1 MLKCD
6 DNGEDF
12 QPQIRLEFM
21 EHEMDDLT
29 GTSRRVGTSNTSDR
43 LDGIDKRY
51 LSQSSV
57 AFYGRSHSVDSRSD
71 KSWLNA
77 PRSQVAR
84 LSLPPMVEHTHGGTN
99 GKKFMSASYAGP
111 DLRGH
116 DLRYSRRRYLQNVS
130 AENSKRVVSFLRKRL
145 QDRDRIWLDDGKDSE
160 AEGKYGDQQEL
171 PRQPRVKS
179 VNLFTQYNEV
189 GGRVSKEG
197 HVTEGLYLTPHKP
210 IGGKSKRHRNADVPS
225 ERGKVKGHNALQKYV
240 LDEFDDSDGEA
251 EATQSKDEER
261 GSEKLQE
268 ILSSAD
274 GPERENLDSVVSESA
289 KATSEKS
296 GVTEEGF
303 IGQRGELFPPVEGQ
317 DEGGEEGYWGG
328 ETLPKIDTERIIL
341 TRRASLPG
349 KSLLQDNTGELKL
362 PALGGERAISKSHE
376 ILTGE
381 GKDNEGSRLSSGV
394 DKERSK
400 EDKTK
405 DDTPIEMSC
414 TLLPPLANLAEER
427 CESCESDEGEM
438 HAGISS
444 PVTSDGATK
453 HKETSEVLEGVSE
466 LASELPELDK
476 ERGFLVSPVMTPLP
490 DETVEY
496 LDNHSSSLKN
506 SSLVQDVLEGDIHSK
521 ITLEK
526 KIVQLY
532 VSSVLSDME
541 SERTILVSKVF
552 SKGLRQFCKEWGYE
566 LQVMDPHWG
575 LKDVWMDNHAHAD
588 ICLDLLEKCKTA
600 ANGPFFLMMV
610 GQKLGYQ
617 PLPKQLNPDE
627 FSVITCGIKK
637 EKDALIAAWKTKL
650 AAIESL
656 DNKGLGVEDGGTLI
670 SRRMSISSQRSQRRS
685 SVYGDHSEPKEDPE
699 VTAQKAAEKECDDNL
714 VAMETWYK
722 LDLNQLPPAYVL
734 QNISSELRDFTS
746 SDKIKKQRARNQ
758 WTVIYKQLLDIIKKY
773 LSEKVLT
780 AERWTELMETLPES
794 ELRTAL
800 PMGAPAKSDAVYVI
814 NRNIPDLRRNLQD
827 FTAKEYIDLLQM
839 KSEVDDPSYERVQNL
854 KYDVLPNV
862 VGEQNIKE
870 VSVRWHK
877 DGISGQSDRTHSLYL
892 DNVSQACHDVL
903 RSRLE
908 RFFEND
914 QESKVIP
921 TDVLYED
928 VAQHALFAQTR
939 CKTFF
944 GRKETLREVK
954 DYLQSDLR
962 QPLVFHGEPGIG
974 KSSIIAKSLELL
986 PKWMDSHPAFIV
998 YRFVGATPSSCNTH
1012 ALVGS
1017 ICRQICHLYDLE
1029 QSTIPEDFYGVVN
1042 DFEVKLGSASSE
1054 NPLVMLLDG
1063 LDEIQTNRKDLS
1075 WLPKTLPE
1083 HVKMILTTQSGDE
1096 CDDLKIIKKQCPS
1109 AKYLAIPQLSQKE
1122 IAFLL
1127 NYQLTTADRT
1137 LTETQHTVA
1146 MEMCQVNPNPLFLML
1161 LCNEA
1166 SRWRSFAE
1174 KRETYLPNELRKLV
1188 NATFVQLEH
1197 SHGDS
1202 VVRRALGYLTAAEF
1216 GLSWTE
1222 LEDLLSLDDTV
1233 MVDVTT
1239 HNATRLWHFPPGLLC
1254 RLMKDLE
1261 PWLTTFK
1268 MDGVWL
1274 YRWSHQEFRHAA
1286 TERYLNMRDKAPS
1299 YHFALAEY
1307 YMSKWA
1313 DKRKPYPGSESGAER
1328 HIDRQRVSLEYQ
1340 ASIGP
1345 GEEVLYNFRKLK
1357 ELPHHLLKSNQ
1368 LAVLKKEILF
1378 DFEWN
1383 ITKLKA
1389 TSFREVL
1396 NDLHSA
1402 LTIDPNDPELR
1413 LLSETLLYS
1422 EEALKH
1428 DPNQLASQLA
1438 GRLSRMIMDSKPRS
1452 AVDNVKYPLLVQMIN
1467 QANNPSSP
1475 ALIPS
1480 VSCLAQPGGIL
1491 YDLLAGHAD
1500 HINAVCVSS
1509 DGFLAATASKDNSVK
1524 LWDLMTR
1531 RVLKTISGTGQNVTG
1546 IHLYLNSEIVAV
1558 VQSNVILVY
1567 NFSDGSLV
1575 TSIDEFIDP
1584 VVVSSAG
1591 MEHQYMVA
1599 FFSGSNVIR
1608 AWDVSKEVEMIFE
1621 REFVQVGVHKDRS
1634 LCMSLQSHGDK
1645 VLYAFRSDSKAYVI
1659 NVTNGKRVLELQP
1672 PKDGASV
1679 TALAISR
1686 DFYIVACRYIYMT
1699 LSEIHQLELFDNTSG
1714 AHSRSIRGCTN
1725 DVVRE
1730 LYVNKNSTHALCISP
1745 SQQSNSSEIAVW
1757 NLDTD
1762 EHKHMAKHPQL
1773 SSLAA
1778 CVDLNFFLTASRS
1791 DKALRIWNIKKR
1803 INERDPS
1810 DSGRGTSQRGICQL
1824 IPMLNNPRYVVAKM
1838 RDNGPLSVWN
1848 VVKGKCSG
1856 SAVRIERGLTNQYDV
1871 VLIRD
1876 DRVVI
1881 LSDRGE
1887 ATDDAVA
1894 VYQTVYVYSLKTKKF
1909 IRKVSDTFIVPSP
1922 AHEYHLLEGELM
1934 MGLSESRDHLIVWC
1948 LENGQIKF
1956 RIKRSQDSKGWRA
1969 PREDEEEV
1977 KKRLERAGTAQM
1989 TPWDRRS
1996 ESVEARARR
2005 KASEAERERKKLEDC
2020 RLEKENPIEQYCLSR
2035 DEKVV
2040 VCSYFAHHFNVFEV
2054 SSQNHLHTLEM
2065 EDSMMYLYNSAMTF
2079 TGSHLVHTNYNDVEK
2094 TSYVTVWD
2102 LRKGSLKKR
2111 LKNEPNVCCVA
2122 TNQSADRVVFGNGKN
2137 HLKVWDIR
2145 RKQSSLRKLRGS
2157 SNSFELGE
2165 ASKIFMIG
2173 NGERALVFA
2182 NDLLLWNLDDG
2193 THLATFTPDLKIS
2206 CIEVVLDSQLIVLA
2220 LNDSSDVVTLRL
2232 KGKNIKP
2239 VDADVRSEGK
2249 GEELFGETT
2258 GDSTD
2263 EEEEEEDDE
2272 KREGETEDW

>member
-1 MLKCD
+1 
-6 DNGEDF
+6 
-12 QPQIRLEFM
+12 
-21 EHEMDDLT
+21 
-29 GTSRRVGTSNTSDR
+29 
-43 LDGIDKRY
+43 
-51 LSQSSV
+51 
-57 AFYGRSHSVDSRSD
+57 
-71 KSWLNA
+71 
-77 PRSQVAR
+77 
-84 LSLPPMVEHTHGGTN
+84 
-99 GKKFMSASYAGP
+99 MSG
-111 DLRGH
+111 
-116 DLRYSRRRYLQNVS
+116 
-130 AENSKRVVSFLRKRL
+130 
-145 QDRDRIWLDDGKDSE
+145 
-160 AEGKYGDQQEL
+160 
-171 PRQPRVKS
+171 
-179 VNLFTQYNEV
+179 
-189 GGRVSKEG
+189 
-197 HVTEGLYLTPHKP
+197 
-210 IGGKSKRHRNADVPS
+210 
-225 ERGKVKGHNALQKYV
+225 
-240 LDEFDDSDGEA
+240 
-251 EATQSKDEER
+251 
-261 GSEKLQE
+261 
-268 ILSSAD
+268 
-274 GPERENLDSVVSESA
+274 
-289 KATSEKS
+289 
-296 GVTEEGF
+296 
-303 IGQRGELFPPVEGQ
+303 
-317 DEGGEEGYWGG
+317 
-328 ETLPKIDTERIIL
+328 
-341 TRRASLPG
+341 
-349 KSLLQDNTGELKL
+349 
-362 PALGGERAISKSHE
+362 
-376 ILTGE
+376 
-381 GKDNEGSRLSSGV
+381 
-394 DKERSK
+394 
-400 EDKTK
+400 
-405 DDTPIEMSC
+405 

-444 PVTSDGATK
+444 PVTS
-453 HKETSEVLEGVSE
+453 E
-466 LASELPELDK
+466 
-476 ERGFLVSPVMTPLP
+476 
-490 DETVEY
+490 
-496 LDNHSSSLKN
+496 
-506 SSLVQDVLEGDIHSK
+506 
-521 ITLEK
+521 
-526 KIVQLY
+526 
-532 VSSVLSDME
+532 DME
-541 SERTILVSKVF
+541 SERTVLVSKVF

-637 EKDALIAAWKTKL
+637 EKDALVAAWKTKL

-656 DNKGLGVEDGGTLI
+656 DNKGLSVEDGGTLI
-670 SRRMSISSQRSQRRS
+670 SRSMSISSQRSQRRS

-722 LDLNQLPPAYVL
+722 LDLNQIPPTYVL

-773 LSEKVLT
+773 LSEKVVT
-780 AERWTELMETLPES
+780 AERWAELLETLPES

-854 KYDVLPNV
+854 KYDVLPNM

-877 DGISGQSDRTHSLYL
+877 DGFGQSDRTHSLYL
-892 DNVSQACHDVL
+892 DKYRKLATRASVQVRTL
-903 RSRLE
+903 
-908 RFFEND
+908 FEND
-914 QESKVIP
+914 QGSKVIP
-921 TDVLYED
+921 TDDLYED
-928 VAQHALFAQTR
+928 VAQHALFAQNR

-974 KSSIIAKSLELL
+974 KSSLIAKSLELL
-986 PKWMDSHPAFIV
+986 PKWLDSHPAFIV
-998 YRFVGATPSSCNTH
+998 YRFVGATPSSCDTH

-1096 CDDLKIIKKQCPS
+1096 CDDLKILKKQCPS

-1127 NYQLTTADRT
+1127 NYQLTSADRT

-1146 MEMCQVNPNPLFLML
+1146 MEMCQVNPNPLFLTL

-1188 NATFVQLEH
+1188 NATFVQLES

-1222 LEDLLSLDDTV
+1222 LEDLLSVDDTV

-1261 PWLTTFK
+1261 PWLTTVK

-1328 HIDRQRVSLEYQ
+1328 HIDRQRVTLEYQ

-1531 RVLKTISGTGQNVTG
+1531 RVLKTISGTGQNCP
-1546 IHLYLNSEIVAV
+1546 HC
-1558 VQSNVILVY
+1558 
-1567 NFSDGSLV
+1567 
-1575 TSIDEFIDP
+1575 
-1584 VVVSSAG
+1584 

-1599 FFSGSNVIR
+1599 FFSGSNAIR
-1608 AWDVSKEVEMIFE
+1608 AWDVSKGVDMIFE

-1824 IPMLNNPRYVVAKM
+1824 IPMLNNPRYVVAKT

-2122 TNQSADRVVFGNGKN
+2122 MNQSADRVVFGNGKN

-2239 VDADVRSEGK
+2239 VDADARSEGK

-2263 EEEEEEDDE
+2263 EGEEEEDDE

>member
-1 MLKCD
+1 
-6 DNGEDF
+6 
-12 QPQIRLEFM
+12 
-21 EHEMDDLT
+21 
-29 GTSRRVGTSNTSDR
+29 
-43 LDGIDKRY
+43 
-51 LSQSSV
+51 
-57 AFYGRSHSVDSRSD
+57 
-71 KSWLNA
+71 
-77 PRSQVAR
+77 
-84 LSLPPMVEHTHGGTN
+84 
-99 GKKFMSASYAGP
+99 
-111 DLRGH
+111 
-116 DLRYSRRRYLQNVS
+116 
-130 AENSKRVVSFLRKRL
+130 
-145 QDRDRIWLDDGKDSE
+145 
-160 AEGKYGDQQEL
+160 
-171 PRQPRVKS
+171 
-179 VNLFTQYNEV
+179 
-189 GGRVSKEG
+189 
-197 HVTEGLYLTPHKP
+197 
-210 IGGKSKRHRNADVPS
+210 
-225 ERGKVKGHNALQKYV
+225 
-240 LDEFDDSDGEA
+240 
-251 EATQSKDEER
+251 
-261 GSEKLQE
+261 
-268 ILSSAD
+268 
-274 GPERENLDSVVSESA
+274 
-289 KATSEKS
+289 
-296 GVTEEGF
+296 
-303 IGQRGELFPPVEGQ
+303 
-317 DEGGEEGYWGG
+317 
-328 ETLPKIDTERIIL
+328 
-341 TRRASLPG
+341 
-349 KSLLQDNTGELKL
+349 
-362 PALGGERAISKSHE
+362 
-376 ILTGE
+376 
-381 GKDNEGSRLSSGV
+381 
-394 DKERSK
+394 
-400 EDKTK
+400 
-405 DDTPIEMSC
+405 
-414 TLLPPLANLAEER
+414 
-427 CESCESDEGEM
+427 
-438 HAGISS
+438 
-444 PVTSDGATK
+444 
-453 HKETSEVLEGVSE
+453 
-466 LASELPELDK
+466 
-476 ERGFLVSPVMTPLP
+476 MTPLP
-490 DETVEY
+490 DETVVY
-496 LDNHSSSLKN
+496 LDNDSSSLKN

-541 SERTILVSKVF
+541 SERTVLMSKVF

-575 LKDVWMDNHAHAD
+575 LKDVWMDNHKHAD

-617 PLPKQLNPDE
+617 PLPKQLNLDE
-627 FSVITCGIKK
+627 FSVITSGIKK

-656 DNKGLGVEDGGTLI
+656 DNKGLSVEDGGTLI
-670 SRRMSISSQRSQRRS
+670 SRSMSISSQRSQRSFGSKAGFKTGVSKMMKSLKAANLVSKRRS

-722 LDLNQLPPAYVL
+722 LDLNQIPPRT
-734 QNISSELRDFTS
+734 SELRDFTS

-758 WTVIYKQLLDIIKKY
+758 WTMIYKQLLDIIKKY
-773 LSEKVLT
+773 LSEKVVT
-780 AERWTELMETLPES
+780 AERWTELLETLPES

-908 RFFEND
+908 RFLETD
-914 QESKVIP
+914 QGSKVIP
-921 TDVLYED
+921 TDDLYED

-974 KSSIIAKSLELL
+974 KSSLIAKSLELL
-986 PKWMDSHPAFIV
+986 PKWMDSHLAFIV
-998 YRFVGATPSSCNTH
+998 YRFVGATPSSCDTH

-1042 DFEVKLGSASSE
+1042 DFEVKLGSASSD

-1063 LDEIQTNRKDLS
+1063 LDELQTNRKDLS

-1083 HVKMILTTQSGDE
+1083 HVKMILTIQSSDE
-1096 CDDLKIIKKQCPS
+1096 YDDLKILKKQCPS
-1109 AKYLAIPQLSQKE
+1109 AKYLAIPPLSQKE

-1146 MEMCQVNPNPLFLML
+1146 MEMCQVNPNPLFLTL

-1188 NATFVQLEH
+1188 NATFVQLES

-1239 HNATRLWHFPPGLLC
+1239 HNATRLWHFPPGLLY

-1261 PWLTTFK
+1261 PWLTTVK

-1274 YRWSHQEFRHAA
+1274 YQWSHQEFRHAA

-1299 YHFALAEY
+1299 YHLALAEY

-1328 HIDRQRVSLEYQ
+1328 HVDRQRVSLEYQ
-1340 ASIGP
+1340 ASIGR

-1480 VSCLAQPGGIL
+1480 V
-1491 YDLLAGHAD
+1491 
-1500 HINAVCVSS
+1500 
-1509 DGFLAATASKDNSVK
+1509 
-1524 LWDLMTR
+1524 
-1531 RVLKTISGTGQNVTG
+1531 TG

-1591 MEHQYMVA
+1591 MEHQYMVT

-1824 IPMLNNPRYVVAKM
+1824 IPMLNNPRYVVAKT
-1838 RDNGPLSVWN
+1838 RDNGPLS
-1848 VVKGKCSG
+1848 C
-1856 SAVRIERGLTNQYDV
+1856 
-1871 VLIRD
+1871 
-1876 DRVVI
+1876 
-1881 LSDRGE
+1881 
-1887 ATDDAVA
+1887 
-1894 VYQTVYVYSLKTKKF
+1894 
-1909 IRKVSDTFIVPSP
+1909 
-1922 AHEYHLLEGELM
+1922 
-1934 MGLSESRDHLIVWC
+1934 
-1948 LENGQIKF
+1948 
-1956 RIKRSQDSKGWRA
+1956 
-1969 PREDEEEV
+1969 
-1977 KKRLERAGTAQM
+1977 GT
-1989 TPWDRRS
+1989 S
-1996 ESVEARARR
+1996 
-2005 KASEAERERKKLEDC
+2005 
-2020 RLEKENPIEQYCLSR
+2020 
-2035 DEKVV
+2035 
-2040 VCSYFAHHFNVFEV
+2040 
-2054 SSQNHLHTLEM
+2054 
-2065 EDSMMYLYNSAMTF
+2065 
-2079 TGSHLVHTNYNDVEK
+2079 
-2094 TSYVTVWD
+2094 
-2102 LRKGSLKKR
+2102 
-2111 LKNEPNVCCVA
+2111 
-2122 TNQSADRVVFGNGKN
+2122 
-2137 HLKVWDIR
+2137 
-2145 RKQSSLRKLRGS
+2145 
-2157 SNSFELGE
+2157 
-2165 ASKIFMIG
+2165 
-2173 NGERALVFA
+2173 
-2182 NDLLLWNLDDG
+2182 
-2193 THLATFTPDLKIS
+2193 
-2206 CIEVVLDSQLIVLA
+2206 
-2220 LNDSSDVVTLRL
+2220 
-2232 KGKNIKP
+2232 
-2239 VDADVRSEGK
+2239 
-2249 GEELFGETT
+2249 
-2258 GDSTD
+2258 
-2263 EEEEEEDDE
+2263 
-2272 KREGETEDW
+2272 